1 MVFSLKQR
9 ETSSVEFSAD
19 FDREEVLAA
28 AKGNY
33 TDATRASREIL
44 SDIDMD
50 QFFEP
55 DEKTALQMLYAEKE
69 RSFADR
75 LARKQEECQAQID
88 KNQAVLDDQKEKQAA
103 VDGLERAKRDVEN
116 VNADM
121 DALVAA
127 YPSSMQSAARAA
139 LRAGMEKGEKAE
151 MPAPRSIKEKIQ
163 LFLNKKKIEKQQQ
176 DFDHSQ
182 KKAVQKG
189 INGFVTNP
197 AALDKQIEKAQAE
210 LKRANDKVPTAEQGV
225 ATWQKKLDRES
236 KQIRDESVASYQY
249 DAGQLL
255 YARELYADN
264 ALRAVK
270 LPPVLGMQNL
280 TEPVA
285 CAQAVV
291 LDKPEQ
297 MQDLVDRMNKAG
309 FKTVFADGA
318 DMDKVADPSV
328 FVIRRST
335 HGQDS
340 SNKYE
345 LLTPFFEPDQ
355 ARDNIVNALRVVQT
369 TKGAQVAGAI
379 TPMTLGQMDQRV
391 ADKDDKPRQLKE
403 CVMNDP
409 TVSNEDKVRYARMSG
424 EEIRDDIIAKAVEQA
439 GRNGDTQAAVTERLN
454 KANENGAQYFFRG
467 QSFIAG
473 DEKSSYMNPTQR
485 VGRAG
490 YTYASPNPGYAM
502 MYSGA
507 GNSTTGGSGDMGKKS
522 VTFSDGTQENIGFV
536 SVYKA
541 SSKTLLTKN
550 FGLEGM
556 QNVAMDSTNQNGLKR
571 QATWSDDL
579 EAHMNPNDNP
589 LAARLLVSPRGVV
602 TIPEDDPKWKII
614 CDMYAPD
621 TKDSF
626 KGNDKAAAYGAA
638 YEKRLDALRA
648 QQSANG
654 GKVTTYGRS
663 HEDLAAIWGTRAKLY
678 AKAVAPEQK
687 TQQPE
692 EKAALRQQFHSI
704 LTGGRAE
711 TNTVTN
717 GNVMPPP
724 PPRTDENAGAGKTGT
739 LNKAFGNPR
748 PQQPQTAAAR
758 VSDTARADDPN
769 VMYALDGQGNRL
781 FPYTLAPGMSQENIT
796 QLAGMINR
804 ACKSPTGRDTL
815 QQASEMGHTFRLYN
829 ESDGRGGY
837 YDNYRREICMNMFN
851 GNEDFMCSTLVH
863 ESRHS
868 IQFDQIPQFTERFR
882 DFAGLDFKSSTI
894 VNRAIEA
901 DAVAIQ
907 SKFNV
912 EMALAGDKGP
922 YEAMRFHGTKN
933 VSEFMMQAAN
943 QGKLND
949 PETLKQGADKWYES
963 AGLINYYDNYYAGVE
978 QGRIQ
983 NGENRNSL
991 TDEDLN
997 VLTASLFNVR
1007 GRQYA
1012 GDSGEYLKTAQKT
1025 MLTEKAYN
1033 DVKQANARC
1042 GKTDN
1047 SVDSMPVFNEFT
1059 GKAMEITH
1067 AERCRMDALA
1077 YLKMKGEPPKAVMP
1091 PPPPRTDVNGNVM
1104 PPPPPRT
1111 ATNNTVMPPPPPPR
1125 TATDSTVM
1133 PPPPPP
1139 RTATNNTVMPPPPPR
1154 MAADNTVMPPPP
1166 PRTATDNT
1174 VMPPPPPPRTAT
1186 NNTVMP
1192 PPPPRTATDS
1202 TVMPPPPPPRTAT
1215 NNTVMPPP
1223 PPPRTATNNT
1233 VMPPPPP
1240 RTATDNTVMPPPP
1253 PRTATDN
1260 TVMPPPPPHR
1270 ADVNGNVMPPPLSSL
1285 QAKLTAMTRKP
1296 NLMQTLQNRTTQEQT
1311 APQISVR
1318 QMSQRTGEAR

>member
-1 MVFSLKQR
+1 MTSSSKQQ
-9 ETSSVEFSAD
+9 ETPSVEFSAN
-19 FDREEVLAA
+19 FDRDAVLSA
-28 AKGNY
+28 AKQNY
-33 TDATRASREIL
+33 TDAAQASHDIL

-75 LARKQEECQAQID
+75 LARKQEECRAQID

-103 VDGLERAKRDVEN
+103 VDGLERAKREAEK

-127 YPSSMQSAARAA
+127 YPQSMQSAARAA

-189 INGFVTNP
+189 INGFVTDP

-285 CAQAVV
+285 CAQAIV

-328 FVIRRST
+328 FVIRRPT

-851 GNEDFMCSTLVH
+851 GNEDFMCSALVH

-983 NGENRNSL
+983 NRENRNSL

-1059 GKAMEITH
+1059 GKAMEVTH
-1067 AERCRMDALA
+1067 AERCRMDASA
-1077 YLKMKGEPPKAVMP
+1077 YLKMKGEPPKAVM
-1091 PPPPRTDVNGNVM
+1091 
-1104 PPPPPRT
+1104 
-1111 ATNNTVMPPPPPPR
+1111 
-1125 TATDSTVM
+1125 
-1133 PPPPPP
+1133 
-1139 RTATNNTVMPPPPPR
+1139 
-1154 MAADNTVMPPPP
+1154 
-1166 PRTATDNT
+1166 
-1174 VMPPPPPPRTAT
+1174 
-1186 NNTVMP
+1186 
-1192 PPPPRTATDS
+1192 
-1202 TVMPPPPPPRTAT
+1202 PPPPPRTAT

-1253 PRTATDN
+1253 PPRTATDSTVMPPPPPRMATDNTVMPPPPPRTATDN
-1260 TVMPPPPPHR
+1260 TVMPPPPPR
-1270 ADVNGNVMPPPLSSL
+1270 TATNNTVMPPPPPRTDVNGNVMPPPPPPRTATNNTVMPPPPPRTATNNTVMPPPPPPTL
-1285 QAKLTAMTRKP
+1285 QSTLASMTKKP
-1296 NLMQTLQNRTTQEQT
+1296 TLMQTLQATAMNQPSAQQVQQAAPRSAAVQNVPNATVNKVLQE
-1311 APQISVR
+1311 SKSR
-1318 QMSQRTGEAR
+1318 

>member
-1 MVFSLKQR
+1 MDFSAKQQ
-9 ETSSVEFSAD
+9 ETPSVEFSAD
-19 FDREEVLAA
+19 FDRDAVLTA

-33 TDATRASREIL
+33 ADAAQASRDIL

-69 RSFADR
+69 RVFADK

-88 KNQAVLDDQKEKQAA
+88 KNQAVLDDQKEKQAV
-103 VDGLERAKRDVEN
+103 VDGLERAKRDAEKVG
-116 VNADM
+116 ADM

-127 YPSSMQSAARAA
+127 YPQSMQSAARAA

-163 LFLNKKKIEKQQQ
+163 LFLNKRKIEKQLQA
-176 DFDHSQ
+176 FDHSQ

-189 INGFVTNP
+189 INGYVTDP

-225 ATWQKKLDRES
+225 ATWQKRLDRES
-236 KQIRDESVASYQY
+236 KQIRDDSVASYQY

-285 CAQAVV
+285 CAQAIV

-328 FVIRRST
+328 FVIRRPT

-369 TKGAQVAGAI
+369 TKGAQVTGAI

-409 TVSNEDKVRYARMSG
+409 AVSNEDKARYARMSG
-424 EEIRDDIIAKAVEQA
+424 EEIRNDIIAKAVEQA

-473 DEKSSYMNPTQR
+473 DETSSYMNPTQR

-507 GNSTTGGSGDMGKKS
+507 GNSTTGGSGDMGKKA
-522 VTFSDGTQENIGFV
+522 VTLSDGTQQNIGFI

-550 FGLEGM
+550 FGLEDM
-556 QNVAMDSTNQNGLKR
+556 KNVAMDSTNQNGLKR

-626 KGNDKAAAYGAA
+626 KGNDKVEAYGAA

-654 GKVTTYGRS
+654 GKVTTYGKSR
-663 HEDLAAIWGTRAKLY
+663 EDLAAIWGTRAKLY
-678 AKAVAPEQK
+678 AKAAAPEPK
-687 TQQPE
+687 TQQPA
-692 EKAALRQQFHSI
+692 EKAALRQQFHNV
-704 LTGGRAE
+704 LTGGCAE
-711 TNTVTN
+711 SKTATN

-724 PPRTDENAGAGKTGT
+724 PPREDENSAGKTRA
-739 LNKAFGNPR
+739 LNEVFGNPR

-758 VSDTARADDPN
+758 VPDTARADDPN

-781 FPYTLAPGMSQENIT
+781 FPYTLAPGMSQENIA

-829 ESDGRGGY
+829 ENDSRGGY

-851 GNEDFMCSTLVH
+851 CNEDFMCSALVH
-863 ESRHS
+863 EARHS
-868 IQFDQIPQFTERFR
+868 IQFDQIPQFMERFR
-882 DFAGLDFKSSTI
+882 DSAGLDFKSYTI

-922 YEAMRFHGTKN
+922 YESMRSHSSKN
-933 VSEFMMQAAN
+933 VSEFMMQAAG

-963 AGLINYYDNYYAGVE
+963 AGLINFYDNYYASVE

-983 NGENRNSL
+983 NGGNRNSL

-1007 GRQYA
+1007 GQKYA
-1012 GDSGEYLKTAQKT
+1012 GDSGEYLKTTQKT
-1025 MLTEKAYN
+1025 MLTEKAFN
-1033 DVKQANARC
+1033 NVKQANARC
-1042 GKTDN
+1042 GQTDN
-1047 SVDSMPVFNEFT
+1047 SVDSMFVFNEFT
-1059 GKAMEITH
+1059 GKAMAVTH
-1067 AERCRMDALA
+1067 EQRTKMNPQQFLQ
-1077 YLKMKGEPPKAVMP
+1077 MKGVVMP
-1091 PPPPRTDVNGNVM
+1091 PPPP
-1104 PPPPPRT
+1104 PRT
-1111 ATNNTVMPPPPPPR
+1111 TTDNTVMPPPPPP
-1125 TATDSTVM
+1125 
-1133 PPPPPP
+1133 P
-1139 RTATNNTVMPPPPPR
+1139 RTT
-1154 MAADNTVMPPPP
+1154 
-1166 PRTATDNT
+1166 TDNT
-1174 VMPPPPPPRTAT
+1174 VMPPPPPPRTTT
-1186 NNTVMP
+1186 NSTVMPPP
-1192 PPPPRTATDS
+1192 PPPPRTATNGTVMPPPPPPPRTTTNS
-1202 TVMPPPPPPRTAT
+1202 TVMPPPPPPRTT
-1215 NNTVMPPP
+1215 
-1223 PPPRTATNNT
+1223 
-1233 VMPPPPP
+1233 
-1240 RTATDNTVMPPPP
+1240 TDNTVMPPPP
-1253 PRTATDN
+1253 PPT
-1260 TVMPPPPPHR
+1260 
-1270 ADVNGNVMPPPLSSL
+1270 L
-1285 QAKLTAMTRKP
+1285 QSTLTSMTKKP
-1296 NLMQTLQNRTTQEQT
+1296 TLMQTLQATMINQPATQQVQQT
-1311 APQISVR
+1311 APRSAAVQSVPNTAVNKVLQESKSR
-1318 QMSQRTGEAR
+1318 